1 MSAQSGFPWAVKTG
15 DLVNVKQFIERDGE
29 DVNQVESGLNKRTP
43 LHWAADYGQAD
54 VASYLISKVSYF
66 LSLEQVRERGEKE
79 RGEERRERRVER
91 YEREERRQKKRREK
105 RRRDERVRN
114 KRRLIGTRVSVCVCV
129 CVCACLSVFVHTC
142 SSLHLYL
149 LKCCECCAIYEV
161 KRKVMV
167 ETGRL
172 HG

>member
-79 RGEERRERRVER
+79 RGEERKKSGEVRERKKSGEIREKR
-91 YEREERRQKKRREK
+91 ETTEEETRKEEERRENEK
-105 RRRDERVRN
+105 QAATDRD
-114 KRRLIGTRVSVCVCV
+114 
-129 CVCACLSVFVHTC
+129 AC
-142 SSLHLYL
+142 
-149 LKCCECCAIYEV
+149 
-161 KRKVMV
+161 
-167 ETGRL
+167 
-172 HG
+172 